1 MFQHGD
7 RSVSTLN
14 LGTHLVL
21 NQPTSAENLTMS
33 DVALTR
39 GDKRGDFPS
48 DADVNE
54 LLCGLARR
62 LFAPCGNNACTYMAL
77 WRYESSLGPGRFR
90 RGDE

>member
-7 RSVSTLN
+7 RSVFSTLN

-21 NQPTSAENLTMS
+21 NQPTSRKPLTMS
-33 DVALTR
+33 AVALT
-39 GDKRGDFPS
+39 
-48 DADVNE
+48 
-54 LLCGLARR
+54 
-62 LFAPCGNNACTYMAL
+62 GNNACTYMAL